1 MKSNGE
7 EKLVSV
13 IIPTYNR
20 KELLL
25 KAVDYVLNQ
34 TYKEIEII
42 VVDNSEKDC
51 LVELNSLMKKGSG
64 GMLVYIHN
72 DEPMNASASRNIGLE
87 VSSGNYIAFLDD
99 DDEWHPEKIEKQ
111 VELMVKHPD
120 CPLVTCG
127 SLDLRYG
134 RRYEDYPPVC
144 ATRKELFNSFS
155 YSCTSAYLFRR
166 TPLFLFGGFDEDLP
180 SAQEY
185 ELALRLTPYHKPRSV
200 PKLLVTQNASDGQIS
215 TNWKNKRKG
224 ITKVFQKYR
233 WGFLLAD
240 WKNGFKIVGLRLMF
254 HLCELIGEKRV
265 YGLLHRFKKKH
276 ASGKKRILFLYK
288 QDRSFVHMDY
298 ELLAKNYD
306 VIKYRYTGLGS
317 LPGLINNF
325 RKVDIIFSWFASY
338 HSFFP
343 AFLSKKPLV
352 VVTGGYDVACE
363 KEIGYGLM
371 LSPIWRRMVRYILK
385 SASAIISVS
394 EFNRSE
400 VKRGCGLD
408 SIMIYNCVDSDKFKP
423 AGKEDKNLVLTVG
436 AVTLENWVRKGIS
449 NFVDV
454 AELFNDGTKFYA
466 VGRINADAVNL
477 VKNAVRRSDNIDFTG
492 FVSDDELLKLYQKA
506 KVYCQLSYYES
517 FGVSPA
523 EAMLC
528 GCIPIV
534 TDRSALPEVVGELG
548 YKKHYHDTEG
558 IVASIKE
565 AQKKKSS
572 KVFRDR
578 IVKTFSLEKREKQLC
593 KVMEDVINENK

>member
-1 MKSNGE
+1 MRTDGE

-20 KELLL
+20 KEFLL
-25 KAVDYVLNQ
+25 KAVDDVLNQ

-42 VVDNSEKDC
+42 VVDDSKEDC
-51 LVELNSLMKKGSG
+51 QAKLNALMKKDTKKA
-64 GMLVYIHN
+64 LIYIHN
-72 DEPMNASASRNIGLE
+72 NKPMNASTSRNIGLE
-87 VSSGNYIAFLDD
+87 TSSGNYIAFLDD
-99 DDEWHPEKIEKQ
+99 DDNWHPEKIEKQ
-111 VELMVKHPD
+111 LELMHEHPD

-144 ATRKELFNSFS
+144 VTQKDMFKSFS

-166 TPLFLFGGFDEDLP
+166 NSLILSGGFDEDLP

-185 ELALRLTPYHKPRSV
+185 ELALRVAIYHNPRSV
-200 PKLLVTQNASDGQIS
+200 PELLVTQNTSEGQIS

-224 ITKVFQKYR
+224 INKVFKKYR
-233 WGFLLAD
+233 WDFLTAD

-254 HLCELIGEKRV
+254 HLCGLIGERRV
-265 YGLLHRFKKKH
+265 YGLLHKVKKKH

-288 QDRSFVHMDY
+288 QDRSFAHMDY
-298 ELLAKNYD
+298 ELLARNYD

-325 RKVDIIFSWFASY
+325 RKVDIIFSWFASI

-352 VVTGGYDVACE
+352 VVTGGYDVAGE
-363 KEIGYGLM
+363 REIGYGLM
-371 LSPIWRRMVRYILK
+371 LSPIWGRMVRYILK
-385 SASAIISVS
+385 SSSAILSVS
-394 EFNRSE
+394 DFNRSQ
-400 VKRGCGLD
+400 VKKWCGLD
-408 SIMIYNCVDSDKFKP
+408 STMIYNCVDSEKFKP
-423 AGKEDKNLVLTVG
+423 AGKKDKNMVITVG
-436 AVTLENWVRKGIS
+436 AVTLENWVRKGFA

-454 AELFNDGTKFYA
+454 AEQFNDDTKFYA
-466 VGRINADAVNL
+466 VGKINDDALDLIYEATERTN
-477 VKNAVRRSDNIDFTG
+477 NIYFTN

-528 GCIPIV
+528 GCIPVV
-534 TDRSALPEVVGELG
+534 TDRSALPEVVDELG
-548 YKKHYHDTEG
+548 YKKSYHDTEG
-558 IVASIKE
+558 FATSIEE

-578 IVKTFSLEKREKQLC
+578 IVKTFSPEEREKQLC
-593 KVMEDVINENK
+593 KVMEEIKT